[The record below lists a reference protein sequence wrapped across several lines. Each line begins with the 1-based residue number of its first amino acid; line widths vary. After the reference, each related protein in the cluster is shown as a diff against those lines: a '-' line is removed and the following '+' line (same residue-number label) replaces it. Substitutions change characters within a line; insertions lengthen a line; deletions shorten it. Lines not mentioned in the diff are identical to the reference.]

1 VNFRTTLSTTPKFIR
16 RTPPA
21 EITRDGDGERELP
34 VELPGQAADEGNER
48 ETLISQAI
56 RELIS
61 PSPVRHRPALCDARQ

>member
-34 VELPGQAADEGNER
+34 VELPGQAADGR
-48 ETLISQAI
+48 SGLLLAPPP
-56 RELIS
+56 R
-61 PSPVRHRPALCDARQ
+61 